1 MFGCLDNFI
10 TFGAETLAVNSEY
23 RRMILDMF
31 STVMTS
37 RQMGAEDRVIAC
49 KLGEGLLLNLRGQI
63 DEVRLPLPSPSFLTD
78 VNL

>member
-10 TFGAETLAVNSEY
+10 TFGAETLAVKGEY
-23 RRMILDMF
+23 RGMILDMF

-63 DEVRLPLPSPSFLTD
+63 DEVRPIIPPPRVCTD
-78 VNL
+78 LDV